1 MILFFCA
8 AVFCTCSFAQ
18 VKKKIKRGRRNKSEN
33 QFMLG
38 ENYLQA
44 EWEIGQET
52 LTDKLNTTVYP
63 NLVLR
68 YGVNKQFEINVEV
81 SMLTARD
88 LSAQKKNTTGMEPVA
103 IGANTYC

>member
-1 MILFFCA
+1 
-8 AVFCTCSFAQ
+8 
-18 VKKKIKRGRRNKSEN
+18 
-33 QFMLG
+33 MLG

-68 YGVNKQFEINVEV
+68 YGVNKQFEINAEV